1 MPSPSRGQ
9 TRVEIEMLRLWAGS
23 LATPMGLFFIIALLA
38 SAGCST
44 TLPQTG
50 PIQSAP
56 SPWATAPRSL
66 GTYIYQ
72 VRIADEDPYA
82 AAVDL
87 EQGTASIRDIAIA
100 KPYPRDLM
108 VQTAILRASEGTS
121 STPSCETRL
130 ERWSVTTSIGVGCNP
145 FMMLSGTAEVET
157 CSSVFVADF
166 APCPPGVDFVLEQ
179 VYHTEEGKEI
189 KAAVF
194 FHLEE

>member
-1 MPSPSRGQ
+1 
-9 TRVEIEMLRLWAGS
+9 MLRLCTCS
-23 LATPMGLFFIIALLA
+23 LAIPIGLFFIAVLA

-44 TLPQTG
+44 TPPQAG
-50 PIQSAP
+50 SIQSTP
-56 SPWATAPRSL
+56 SPWPTARRSP

-87 EQGTASIRDIAIA
+87 EQGTASIKNVVIA

-108 VQTAILRASEGTS
+108 VQTAILGASEGAS
-121 STPSCETRL
+121 PSPSCQVRL
-130 ERWSVTTSIGVGCNP
+130 ERWSVTTKLGVGCDP
-145 FMMLSGTAEVET
+145 FIMLSGTGELEA

-179 VYHTEEGKEI
+179 VYRTEEGKEI
-189 KAAVF
+189 KASVF